1 MTLGTYETI
10 RAPLMRACSGPHF
23 SKLKSL
29 IEQKRN
35 SQFGGWG
42 GSWDCMKNSGAVWF
56 AGLLFLLGSAL
67 VMYEGSLSAGP
78 CSSVM
83 HYSNKSSVIHHLQQL
98 LAQPGA
104 SNQN

>member
-42 GSWDCMKNSGAVWF
+42 GELGLYEKFWSCLVCRTAVPAGQCSGDV
-56 AGLLFLLGSAL
+56 
-67 VMYEGSLSAGP
+67 
-78 CSSVM
+78 
-83 HYSNKSSVIHHLQQL
+83 
-98 LAQPGA
+98 
-104 SNQN
+104 